1 MRSHFAVVMVTL
13 TGVGGGLLLLAASD
27 PPGLTGDE
35 HGEWQGDEGDAPE
48 ETAGPCTGDDIESC
62 FLCIEQHH
70 YQPHQKAS
78 QVQLKKMLMY
88 IYPQNQH
95 VCKIQEHNTY
105 LDCKHVDESIKN
117 VNVVQQ
123 KWCKLMW
130 MELM

>member
-1 MRSHFAVVMVTL
+1 MRSHFAVVIVTL

-62 FLCIEQHH
+62 FLCIKQHH
-70 YQPHQKAS
+70 CKPHQKGF
-78 QVQLKKMLMY
+78 QLQLKKMPMY
-88 IYPQNQH
+88 INPQNQDI
-95 VCKIQEHNTY
+95 CMILEHNTY
-105 LDCKHVDESIKN
+105 LDCKNVDDTIKN
-117 VNVVQQ
+117 ANDVQQ
-123 KWCKLMW
+123 KCCKLMW